1 MSSRQSKTISEQPIK
16 MVYHLSYPNQ
26 CIGVTAESS
35 LTDHGLDSLDSIE
48 IAMQLEEDLGY
59 VISAETL
66 SQFNK
71 VKHYINYI
79 EHVEGFKKE
88 NNGKSP
94 LA

>member
-1 MSSRQSKTISEQPIK
+1 
-16 MVYHLSYPNQ
+16 
-26 CIGVTAESS
+26 
-35 LTDHGLDSLDSIE
+35 
-48 IAMQLEEDLGY
+48 MQLEEDLGY

-79 EHVEGFKKE
+79 EQVEAFKRD

-94 LA
+94 LAWSIIC

>member
-1 MSSRQSKTISEQPIK
+1 
-16 MVYHLSYPNQ
+16 
-26 CIGVTAESS
+26 
-35 LTDHGLDSLDSIE
+35 
-48 IAMQLEEDLGY
+48 MQLEEDLGY

-79 EHVEGFKKE
+79 EQVEAFKRD
-88 NNGKSP
+88 NSGKSP